1 MVNYFVAIPTYWSHP
16 GGAGPEEV
24 VYDHPTPLDSP
35 GTLRRTLESLT
46 PLVSSGVQ
54 VGVVAAAASP
64 ALEKAVESRVQDLIQ
79 AAALPF
85 PVAFF
90 SASHLRVLQD
100 FVRQHGQPEWTPLLS
115 LSGYA
120 QIRNLTLILANICA
134 AEVLIS
140 LDDDEIIT
148 DLEFLARIERDFA
161 TLSRDY
167 PSFGLAGIYRDAQ
180 GGVLLPEPQAPWA
193 GYWPKISWLNEA
205 FTQLLAAPRLQ
216 ITPLALGGNLALS
229 SRVFRLVP
237 FDPAIP
243 RGEDVDYVFN
253 ARLLKIP
260 FFLDQELSII
270 HLPPDKPHPT
280 WLRLRQDLLRFT
292 YARQKLRQQEPR
304 PDLAMVSAAELQ
316 PYPGNFLG
324 DDLEMRAYQSH
335 TRLAR
340 DYLSEGDPE
349 GARQTLDNLVLL
361 EQVIHSGK
369 NVFREYL
376 DIVARWQAL
385 QNWLASHEVA
395 AQARKAIWG

>member
-1 MVNYFVAIPTYWSHP
+1 MLSYFVAIPTYWSHP

-46 PLVSSGVQ
+46 PLVSTGVQ
-54 VGVVAAAASP
+54 VGVVAAAASA
-64 ALEKAVESRVQDLIQ
+64 ALEKAVESRVQALIQ
-79 AAALPF
+79 TSPLPF

-90 SASHLRVLQD
+90 SASHLRTLQD
-100 FVRQHGQPEWTPLLS
+100 FVCQQGQPEWAPLLS

-120 QIRNLTLILANICA
+120 QIRNLTLILANICE
-134 AEVLIS
+134 AEVMVS
-140 LDDDEIIT
+140 LDDDEVVT
-148 DLEFLARIERDFA
+148 DLDFLHRIELDCA
-161 TLSRDY
+161 ALSRDY

-180 GGVLLPEPQAPWA
+180 GSVLLPEPQAPWA
-193 GYWPKISWLNEA
+193 DYWPKISWLNKA
-205 FTQLLAAPRLQ
+205 FTQLLAAPPLPV
-216 ITPLALGGNLALS
+216 TPLALGGNLALS
-229 SRVFRLVP
+229 SRVFRRVP

-260 FFLDQELSII
+260 FFLDQELSIV

-280 WLRLRQDLLRFT
+280 WLRLRQDLLRFA

-304 PDLAMVSAAELQ
+304 PGLTMVRAEDLQ

-335 TRLAR
+335 TCLAL
-340 DYLSEGDPE
+340 DYLIEGDPQ
-349 GARQTLDNLVLL
+349 GARETLHNLVLL
-361 EQVIHSGK
+361 EQVIHSGQ

-376 DIVARWQAL
+376 DIVAQWQAL
-385 QNWLASHEVA
+385 QSWLASHEVA

>member
-46 PLVSSGVQ
+46 PLVSAGVQ
-54 VGVVAAAASP
+54 VGVVAAAASLS
-64 ALEKAVESRVQDLIQ
+64 LEKAVESRVQDLIQ
-79 AAALPF
+79 APPLPF
-85 PVAFF
+85 QVAFF
-90 SASHLRVLQD
+90 SASHLRALQD

-120 QIRNLTLILANICA
+120 QIRNLTMILANICE

-140 LDDDEIIT
+140 LDDDEVIT
-148 DLEFLARIERDFA
+148 DLDFLRRIELDFA
-161 TLSRDY
+161 ALSRDY
-167 PSFGLAGIYRDAQ
+167 PSCGLAGIYRDAQ
-180 GGVLLPEPQAPWA
+180 GSVLLPESQAPWA
-193 GYWPKISWLNEA
+193 GYWPKIRWLNEA

-216 ITPLALGGNLALS
+216 VTQLALGGNLALS
-229 SRVFRLVP
+229 SQVFRRVP

-243 RGEDVDYVFN
+243 RGEDVDYVLN
-253 ARLLKIP
+253 ARMLKIP
-260 FFLDQELSII
+260 FFLDQKLSIT
-270 HLPPDKPHPT
+270 HLPPDKPHPI

-304 PDLAMVSAAELQ
+304 PGLAMVRAEDLQ

-335 TRLAR
+335 TRLALN
-340 DYLSEGDPE
+340 YLIEGDPQ
-349 GARQTLDNLVLL
+349 GARETLNNLVLL
-361 EQVIHSGK
+361 EQVIQSGK

-376 DIVARWQAL
+376 DTVAQWQGL